1 MVVKFAI
8 VISCALFAHESI
20 KYGVHSLKTRRL
32 SLFFSILMYV
42 CRLYFNHSIRG
53 RIIFLLFSPVLHDKV

>member
-1 MVVKFAI
+1 MAVKFVI

-20 KYGVHSLKTRRL
+20 KWRVLVRGKTFKSVIL
-32 SLFFSILMYV
+32 NIILMYV

-53 RIIFLLFSPVLHDKV
+53 RIIFYFFFFTRFT